1 MLQEETECARTV
13 QKKKKKCKDML
24 QHSGG
29 QGWENEPVFEAFELY
44 HVGNLSTEY
53 CSDGQRFSHTPLEDK
68 IVIISIILYYII
80 LLSILSISILSMLSL
95 FQNFVFLKEYSFLEA
110 VSK

>member
-1 MLQEETECARTV
+1 
-13 QKKKKKCKDML
+13 ML
-24 QHSGG
+24 QHSGGIFRKERKG

-53 CSDGQRFSHTPLEDK
+53 HSDGQRFSHTPLEDK
-68 IVIISIILYYII
+68 IVIISIILLYYIAI
-80 LLSILSISILSMLSL
+80 YIIYILSMLSL
-95 FQNFVFLKEYSFLEA
+95 FKNFVFLKDYSFLEA